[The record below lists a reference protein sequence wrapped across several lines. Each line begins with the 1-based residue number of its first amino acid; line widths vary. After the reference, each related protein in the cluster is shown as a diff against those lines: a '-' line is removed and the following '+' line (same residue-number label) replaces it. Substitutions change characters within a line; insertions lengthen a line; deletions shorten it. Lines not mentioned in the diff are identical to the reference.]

1 MRRRH
6 TARACAAWLCV
17 AAVCGATPVMAQE
30 ALTAVPDAEDGK
42 KQVTEL
48 SKSARVCFSRG
59 SLSQANQATL
69 AAAESSGQL
78 AGFSINPQGELEPIQ
93 AASDNWFSKRRLKA
107 ELKKRANAGQ
117 AVQLMSSLCG
127 NEIAVTTPESA
138 DPTQLSKVGGSG
150 SPGATSTVAGAGGAG
165 GAATAASTSGLLV
178 TGGLV
183 GVGVLGVV
191 VIGSALD
198 DDSGST
204 VSTTD

>member
-1 MRRRH
+1 
-6 TARACAAWLCV
+6 
-17 AAVCGATPVMAQE
+17 MAQGV
-30 ALTAVPDAEDGK
+30 LTAVPDAKDGK

-127 NEIAVTTPESA
+127 NETAVTTPEAA

-165 GAATAASTSGLLV
+165 GAAAAASTSGLLV

-183 GVGVLGVV
+183 GVGF
-191 VIGSALD
+191 SAWSSSDQRLMMTPAARSRRPTSEPVRVTPSRAGD
-198 DDSGST
+198 PDIRLQAWMA
-204 VSTTD
+204 

>member
-1 MRRRH
+1 MRQRN
-6 TARACAAWLCV
+6 TSRACAAWLCV
-17 AAVCGATPVMAQE
+17 VTVCGATPVMAQE
-30 ALTAVPDAEDGK
+30 ALSAVPNGEDGK

-48 SKSARVCFSRG
+48 SKSARACFSRG

-69 AAAESSGQL
+69 AAAESSGKL
-78 AGFSINPQGELEPIQ
+78 AGFSINAHGELEPIK
-93 AASDNWFSKRRLKA
+93 ASGGSWFSKWRLKA
-107 ELKKRANAGQ
+107 ELKKRSNAGQ

-127 NEIAVTTPESA
+127 NENAVTTPEAA

-150 SPGATSTVAGAGGAG
+150 SQGATSTVAGTGGAG
-165 GAATAASTSGLLV
+165 GAAAAASTSGLLV